1 MGDTK
6 SKAPVPARKANLI
19 MLGCLL
25 VFFAGLLIMS
35 RMIGGNAG
43 RVPAIMSGLGF
54 ILTVIELIAQI
65 RSVAKGILKE
75 EAGEPVSGLKWYYSL
90 IVILSYIVILMLFG
104 FIASTAIYLFV
115 CPVLLGYRK
124 WLVNLVFTMVSTIIL
139 YYGFVQLFMV
149 QLPEGIIIANL
160 LGR

>member
-6 SKAPVPARKANLI
+6 SKAPMSAKKANLI
-19 MLGCLL
+19 MLGFLL
-25 VFFAGLLIMS
+25 VFFAALFIMS
-35 RMIGGNAG
+35 QTIGGNAG
-43 RVPAIMSGLGF
+43 RVPGIMSGLGF
-54 ILTVIELIAQI
+54 ILTVIELIAQV
-65 RSVAKGILKE
+65 RAAAKGIPTE
-75 EAGEPVSGLKWYYSL
+75 EAGEPVTGLKWYYSL
-90 IVILSYIVILMLFG
+90 IVILSYIIILMLFG

-124 WLVNLVFTMVSTIIL
+124 WLVNLVFTVVSTIIL